1 MNIVIVGY
9 GAMGERLVHRIGNI
23 EGVSLVGVIDNQK
36 NFGLSSFD
44 ELQTIPDVIIDFS
57 HPSNLKSMI
66 DYAVTNKVALMIATT
81 GFSTPDNMEIK
92 AASKLIPIVQT
103 ANTSLGVNIV
113 LEVLQRITPAL
124 EEFDIEVIEKHH
136 NQKIDAPSGTAKML
150 VSEIQSSSSKREVVH
165 GREGLSKR
173 TKNEIGVHAVRGGT
187 IAGEHTVIYAGEDE
201 IIEIKHTALSKEVF
215 VTGALK
221 AAMFLNGATPG
232 LYSMKDVLFS

>member
-81 GFSTPDNMEIK
+81 GLSSQENMEIK